1 MSGHTVELNVTLHI
15 ERDGDTYYIRE
26 AVVESDQSIATMCSE
41 TPKLCDLVRLAI
53 NDKLAGQDVP
63 VEDGQ

>member
-1 MSGHTVELNVTLHI
+1 MSEHTINLHLTLHI
-15 ERDGDTYYIRE
+15 ERDGDEYYIRE
-26 AVVESDQSIATMCSE
+26 AVVNEDTCIATVCSA

-53 NDKLAGQDVP
+53 NDKLAGEDLP